1 MDFEKLAQNALG
13 IIKAASP
20 LVGMAEEV
28 AAVEAIVREAEG
40 LVETLKP
47 VLTNDDQQALQE
59 GLDALRADAK
69 AKVKKA
75 TDKL

>member
-13 IIKAASP
+13 IIKAAAP
-20 LVGMAEEV
+20 LVGLTKEV
-28 AAVEAIVREAEG
+28 AAVEAIVRNAEE
-40 LVETLKP
+40 LVDNLKP
-47 VLTNDDQQALQE
+47 VLTNDSQQELQA
-59 GLDALRADAK
+59 GLDQLRADAK